1 MSDLALQLPLE
12 QAKEGVRLAPDMRVD
27 PTAQDAARRQHHKE
41 RLARLFRHTGEST
54 EGRYLM
60 DILTCYRGAKP
71 S

>member
-12 QAKEGVRLAPDMRVD
+12 QAKEGV
-27 PTAQDAARRQHHKE
+27 

-60 DILTCYRGAKP
+60 DILTCYRGAEP